1 MTTTKEFFDC
11 PESEDEYFNE
21 DSSFSYPTSQEA
33 SCTQIYYTIHDH
45 SKHTYT
51 HTCKYMHY
59 NTG

>member
-1 MTTTKEFFDC
+1 MTTTKEFFDY

-33 SCTQIYYTIHDH
+33 SCTHMYYLIRDY

-51 HTCKYMHY
+51 HM
-59 NTG
+59 